1 MKSKALNEKKKKG
14 FTLIELVVVMC
25 IIGILAST
33 LIPQISGY
41 ITEAKKLKVLDQS
54 RSVVMA
60 VESYNLRSKSKVDGN
75 KTIGNI
81 KDQAEI
87 AKYLKDVN
95 LDNLNDTTTIKECYD
110 IVNGSEFEI
119 DDSTEK
125 LKSVLSSSESVI
137 ETNNN
142 S

>member
-1 MKSKALNEKKKKG
+1 MKLEKLNEKKKG

-81 KDQAEI
+81 KDQVEI

>member
-1 MKSKALNEKKKKG
+1 MNLRDLNKEKKKG

-25 IIGILAST
+25 IIAILAST

-60 VESYNLRSKSKVDGN
+60 VESYNLRSKLRVDKN
-75 KTIGNI
+75 DTIGNI
-81 KDQAEI
+81 KKLEGVS
-87 AKYLKDVN
+87 KYLKDVN
-95 LDNLNDTTTIKECYD
+95 LDTLNDNITIKQCND
-110 IVNGSEFEI
+110 IVNGSEFQI

-125 LKSVLSSSESVI
+125 LISVSA
-137 ETNNN
+137 N
-142 S
+142 SDDTGK